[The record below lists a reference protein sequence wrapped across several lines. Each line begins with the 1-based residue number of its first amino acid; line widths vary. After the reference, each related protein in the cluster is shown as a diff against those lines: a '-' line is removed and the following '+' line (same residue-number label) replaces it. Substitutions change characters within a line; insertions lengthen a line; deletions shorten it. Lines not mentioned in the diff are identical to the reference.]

1 MKLLISQSNYI
12 PWRGFFDL
20 IRSADVYIIYD
31 SMQFTKNDWRNRN
44 LIRNQIGKQWLTVPC
59 GSSISRSIYNVNPT
73 NPNWNSKHASTLKH
87 TYSKSPY
94 WDDFGKD
101 ILNVYQDLKGLSLS
115 QVNQALIRF
124 ILDIENIS
132 THVIRDV
139 DVMNQ
144 DELMSLDRSERLLQ
158 LSKLVKASTYLSA
171 PAAKDYLKTSI
182 FQDSGVEVE
191 FFNYPKYPIYHPLEC
206 ELSCIDTLL
215 YRGSLFK

>member
-1 MKLLISQSNYI
+1 M
-12 PWRGFFDL
+12 
-20 IRSADVYIIYD
+20 
-31 SMQFTKNDWRNRN
+31 
-44 LIRNQIGKQWLTVPC
+44 
-59 GSSISRSIYNVNPT
+59 
-73 NPNWNSKHASTLKH
+73 HHLKH

-171 PAAKDYLKTSI
+171 PAAKDYLNTSI
-182 FQDSGVEVE
+182 FHDSGIEVE
-191 FFNYPKYPIYHPLEC
+191 FFDYPKYPIYHPLEC